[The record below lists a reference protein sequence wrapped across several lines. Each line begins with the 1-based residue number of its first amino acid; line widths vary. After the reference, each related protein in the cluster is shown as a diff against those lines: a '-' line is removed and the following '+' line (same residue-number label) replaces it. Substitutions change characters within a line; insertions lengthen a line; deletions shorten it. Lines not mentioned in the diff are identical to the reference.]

1 MTNDEAILHMTLRR
15 EELKHSVSS
24 DLDEDIKAFDVAIKA
39 LETVERLETR
49 KQELEMQ
56 SSFSLTDAMEHYT
69 LTKLL

>member
-1 MTNDEAILHMTLRR
+1 MTNEEAI
-15 EELKHSVSS
+15 EVLKSKIGDDTSYKWTETVR
-24 DLDEDIKAFDVAIKA
+24 KAISA